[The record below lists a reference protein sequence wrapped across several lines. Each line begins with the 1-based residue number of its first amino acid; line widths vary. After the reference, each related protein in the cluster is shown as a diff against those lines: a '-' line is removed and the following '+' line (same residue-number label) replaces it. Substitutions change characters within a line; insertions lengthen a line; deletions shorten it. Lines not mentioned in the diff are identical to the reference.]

1 MQPRTHWLAG
11 STLSR
16 RASQWCSLLQA
27 ISGNQTE
34 LVDRTADKQ
43 KVAMYSIVGGN
54 LCLAQAASENGGA
67 QLILHRKRL
76 CYARMSSEQGIVVR

>member
-43 KVAMYSIVGGN
+43 KAAMYFIVGGN
-54 LCLAQAASENGGA
+54 LCLHGRLPETVAHSSSCTERDFATDACQA
-67 QLILHRKRL
+67 RK
-76 CYARMSSEQGIVVR
+76 A